1 MLSSFSILPL
11 SYELSYDTL
20 IDNGCT
26 SFCIHSCEQL
36 FGLSIFSM
44 ISSLEYVWVDF
55 CLLTHKYY
63 YVVQKKLQVLLLLF
77 CCCCCCCYHSF
88 YFFCLIIILII
99 VYLLIYYY
107 GTAPYWH
114 SAKYIIQ
121 FWFILLYCTLK
132 LQNK

>member
-1 MLSSFSILPL
+1 MSSFSILPL

-44 ISSLEYVWVDF
+44 ISSLEYVWVGF
-55 CLLTHKYY
+55 CLLTHKSDYI
-63 YVVQKKLQVLLLLF
+63 VQKKLQVLLLLLLLLLLL
-77 CCCCCCCYHSF
+77 SF
-88 YFFCLIIILII
+88 FFFFCLTIILII

-121 FWFILLYCTLK
+121 LWFILLYCALK